1 MREQNKTKV
10 QGIIIYIDH
19 KLQVFVFVVVVFKS
33 DNYEKLNV
41 ALDKLPMAM

>member
-1 MREQNKTKV
+1 MRKEEKKV

-19 KLQVFVFVVVVFKS
+19 TLQVCVFVVVVFKS
-33 DNYEKLNV
+33 DYYEKLDV

>member
-1 MREQNKTKV
+1 MREQNKTKM

-19 KLQVFVFVVVVFKS
+19 KLQVFVFVVVFKS
-33 DNYEKLNV
+33 DNSEKLNV

>member
-19 KLQVFVFVVVVFKS
+19 KLQVFVFVVVFKS